1 MRSNFNSMINYEMF
15 MTNYEVFEN
24 DLFFIKISLFTHKS
38 NLQNDTILKYGQG
51 GTAGK

>member
-1 MRSNFNSMINYEMF
+1 MINYEIF
-15 MTNYEVFEN
+15 ITNFEVYEN

-38 NLQNDTILKYGQG
+38 NLQNDMILKYGQV

>member
-1 MRSNFNSMINYEMF
+1 MRSNFNSMINYEIF
-15 MTNYEVFEN
+15 MTNYEVYEN